1 MKRLLNYIATISL
14 VGLTLTTGCLK
25 GEEVNTTRIGLALSS
40 AGNSWWHT
48 ATYYAVTQASSLQQP
63 YFLAN
68 ADSASQQQIQLTAMA
83 YPTLQQEACKAI
95 ILSDLGQSVDSI
107 QKYID
112 MGIDIILFD
121 CNIPV
126 DYTCRISGNNAA
138 AGKVAGEFIRTHLP
152 DPATAT
158 LIIQVQDSPVGTTR
172 AEGCKA
178 QLTTPVME
186 VTSKAYTQ
194 AAGKKAMEEALAAT
208 DGAQI
213 GAVYATDDDVAIG
226 VLTALQEAENTTVK
240 TVVGC
245 GGSQTFLLLIHTTA
259 GLNLATTVYSPESIE
274 QCVDIAN
281 TLTIQ
286 GTQPAQKEYIT
297 EMPLVDRNN
306 AADYINPA
314 SRY

>member
-1 MKRLLNYIATISL
+1 
-14 VGLTLTTGCLK
+14 
-25 GEEVNTTRIGLALSS
+25 
-40 AGNSWWHT
+40 
-48 ATYYAVTQASSLQQP
+48 
-63 YFLAN
+63 
-68 ADSASQQQIQLTAMA
+68 
-83 YPTLQQEACKAI
+83 
-95 ILSDLGQSVDSI
+95 
-107 QKYID
+107 
-112 MGIDIILFD
+112 
-121 CNIPV
+121 
-126 DYTCRISGNNAA
+126 
-138 AGKVAGEFIRTHLP
+138 
-152 DPATAT
+152 
-158 LIIQVQDSPVGTTR
+158 
-172 AEGCKA
+172 
-178 QLTTPVME
+178 ME

>member
-14 VGLTLTTGCLK
+14 VGLALTTGCLK

-48 ATYYAVTQASSLQQP
+48 ATYYAVTQASNLQQP

-112 MGIDIILFD
+112 TGIGIILFD
-121 CNIPV
+121 CDMAV
-126 DYTCRISGNNAA
+126 DYTCRISGDNAA
-138 AGKVAGEFIRTHLP
+138 AGKAAGEFIRTHLP
-152 DPATAT
+152 DPAATT

-186 VTSKAYTQ
+186 VTSTAYTQ
-194 AAGKKAMEEALAAT
+194 AAGKKAMEEALAAAN
-208 DGAQI
+208 GAQI
-213 GAVYATDDDVAIG
+213 GAVYAADDDVAIG

-259 GLNLATTVYSPESIE
+259 DLNLATTVYSPEGIK

>member
-1 MKRLLNYIATISL
+1 
-14 VGLTLTTGCLK
+14 
-25 GEEVNTTRIGLALSS
+25 
-40 AGNSWWHT
+40 
-48 ATYYAVTQASSLQQP
+48 
-63 YFLAN
+63 
-68 ADSASQQQIQLTAMA
+68 
-83 YPTLQQEACKAI
+83 
-95 ILSDLGQSVDSI
+95 
-107 QKYID
+107 
-112 MGIDIILFD
+112 
-121 CNIPV
+121 
-126 DYTCRISGNNAA
+126 
-138 AGKVAGEFIRTHLP
+138 
-152 DPATAT
+152 
-158 LIIQVQDSPVGTTR
+158 
-172 AEGCKA
+172 
-178 QLTTPVME
+178 
-186 VTSKAYTQ
+186 
-194 AAGKKAMEEALAAT
+194 MEEALAAT

>member
-1 MKRLLNYIATISL
+1 M
-14 VGLTLTTGCLK
+14 
-25 GEEVNTTRIGLALSS
+25 
-40 AGNSWWHT
+40 
-48 ATYYAVTQASSLQQP
+48 
-63 YFLAN
+63 
-68 ADSASQQQIQLTAMA
+68 
-83 YPTLQQEACKAI
+83 QQEACKAI

-138 AGKVAGEFIRTHLP
+138 AGKAAGEFIRTHLP

-194 AAGKKAMEEALAAT
+194 AAGKKAMEEALAAA

-213 GAVYATDDDVAIG
+213 GAVYAMDDDVAIG

>member
-1 MKRLLNYIATISL
+1 MPKRTDIKSILILGAGPI
-14 VGLTLTTGCLK
+14 V
-25 GEEVNTTRIGLALSS
+25 IG
-40 AGNSWWHT
+40 
-48 ATYYAVTQASSLQQP
+48 QACEFDYSGAQ
-63 YFLAN
+63 
-68 ADSASQQQIQLTAMA
+68 
-83 YPTLQQEACKAI
+83 ACKALREEGYRV
-95 ILSDLGQSVDSI
+95 ILVNS
-107 QKYID
+107 
-112 MGIDIILFD
+112 
-121 CNIPV
+121 N
-126 DYTCRISGNNAA
+126 
-138 AGKVAGEFIRTHLP
+138 
-152 DPATAT
+152 PATIMTDPEMADAT
-158 LIIQVQDSPVGTTR
+158 YIEPIHWEVVRKIIEKERPDAVLPTMGGQTALNCALELERQGVLEEFGVTMIGATADAIDK
-172 AEGCKA
+172 AEDRRRFDVA
-178 QLTTPVME
+178 M
-186 VTSKAYTQ
+186 
-194 AAGKKAMEEALAAT
+194 KKIGLETARSGIAHTMEEALAAT